1 MKKLHENQK
10 RLLDLL
16 KSNID
21 EPLTMLELMEE
32 LGVASTSV
40 VHHHILQLEKKGF
53 LKRNPSNP
61 RDYQLLNEPEKSI
74 VYINLYG
81 LAQCGVNGEILVGNP
96 QDRIPIASQIL
107 KFPTSKAFMVKAK
120 GDSMSPKI
128 EEGDLIIAEQVP
140 TATNGDTIVCV
151 NNGETLVKVFQQND
165 KSIILKSINS
175 SKYDPFLASEDFLI
189 VGVVRN
195 VLNYS

>member
-53 LKRNPSNP
+53 
-61 RDYQLLNEPEKSI
+61 
-74 VYINLYG
+74 
-81 LAQCGVNGEILVGNP
+81 
-96 QDRIPIASQIL
+96 
-107 KFPTSKAFMVKAK
+107 
-120 GDSMSPKI
+120 
-128 EEGDLIIAEQVP
+128 
-140 TATNGDTIVCV
+140 
-151 NNGETLVKVFQQND
+151 
-165 KSIILKSINS
+165 
-175 SKYDPFLASEDFLI
+175 
-189 VGVVRN
+189 
-195 VLNYS
+195 